1 MRRRITRRGGRQR
14 RGGAKRVLIRC
25 AWRRSLHWN
34 GRVWIRIVCICK
46 IIIVAVYSDFIFA
59 LMMLVIFV
67 LTTWWI
73 RRCRSTLVR
82 AREPEML
89 NVHDLLHMEIWIILV
104 LLNSMIVIIIACHDV
119 TMFMMS
125 ISSMKKLPTCR
136 RGGMS
141 GGLLLRSPESER
153 LPHPGGIVYEH

>member
-1 MRRRITRRGGRQR
+1 
-14 RGGAKRVLIRC
+14 
-25 AWRRSLHWN
+25 
-34 GRVWIRIVCICK
+34 
-46 IIIVAVYSDFIFA
+46 
-59 LMMLVIFV
+59 MMLVIFV

-104 LLNSMIVIIIACHDV
+104 LLISVIVIIIAYHDV
-119 TMFMMS
+119 TMG
-125 ISSMKKLPTCR
+125 ISSMKKLLTCR

>member
-1 MRRRITRRGGRQR
+1 M
-14 RGGAKRVLIRC
+14 
-25 AWRRSLHWN
+25 
-34 GRVWIRIVCICK
+34 IRIVCICK
-46 IIIVAVYSDFIFA
+46 IIIIAVYSDLIFA
-59 LMMLVIFV
+59 LMIFV

-89 NVHDLLHMEIWIILV
+89 NVHDLLHMEILIVLV
-104 LLNSMIVIIIACHDV
+104 LSIDVIGIIIACHDV
-119 TMFMMS
+119 TMFMMG
-125 ISSMKKLPTCR
+125 ISSMKKLSTCR

-153 LPHPGGIVYEH
+153 LPHPGGIVYEHYDMLS